1 MEPPAS
7 GVEPSTPRRDQVN
20 TWADLSLPQP
30 LTRGRART
38 LYRLSLWG
46 LVLAGAAVVAV
57 SLQMSAI
64 VGVSS
69 VMVAAPVLLATI
81 SSLRLGLE
89 SALALMRI
97 ADTLSEIAE
106 HEAVIAVNTS
116 GPDRARRVKT

>member
-1 MEPPAS
+1 LA
-7 GVEPSTPRRDQVN
+7 
-20 TWADLSLPQP
+20 
-30 LTRGRART
+30 
-38 LYRLSLWG
+38 LWS
-46 LVLAGAAVVAV
+46 VVVACAAVVAV
-57 SLQMSAI
+57 GLQASAV

-69 VMVAAPVLLATI
+69 LVVAAPVLLATI

-116 GPDRARRVKT
+116 GRADANQQVSGSWSNVNHASSSPPRSSAKDDIP